1 MVWTTFILKKMI
13 KVTIELYPGGSR
25 YNKKTLGII
34 NIGNDGTGTEEI
46 GNYNYALCKQDLKT
60 LLKQGRIEQ
69 FGRQRGCYEL
79 LYEVLKDVF
88 GRDV

>member
-1 MVWTTFILKKMI
+1 ML
-13 KVTIELYPGGSR
+13 KVTVQLYPGGSSIH
-25 YNKKTLGII
+25 KKTLGII
-34 NIGNDGTGTEEI
+34 NIGNDGTGTEGI
-46 GNYNYALCKQDLKT
+46 SNYNYALCKEDLKT

-69 FGRQRGCYEL
+69 FTRERGCYQL